1 MYLISP
7 HKKQYKANL
16 HCHSTFSDGRKT
28 PEELKEMYKGKGY
41 SILAITDHESPK
53 SHSYLSDEDFLAIT
67 GYEVYIRNNEK
78 ASYNPYGKETHIN
91 LFAKDPENEA
101 IVCYNTAYC
110 KYIPVEKHD
119 QYKKVGSQETR
130 EYSVEYINKFIAT
143 AKENGYIASYNHP
156 WWSMEDEADILAY
169 EGFFSMEMCNYDAYL
184 SSRLEYSGA
193 LYDKMLKKGKR
204 IFCHG
209 SDDNH
214 NVYPI
219 DSPKSDSFGAFTMIM
234 PEKFEYSSILSA
246 MENGEIYSSMGPVFK
261 EVSVEGNKIH
271 IECSDVER
279 IMVLTG
285 SKTPCSEIAEP
296 GKTINSADFEIDKS
310 AEYVRVSVVDQY
322 GRFADTRGFFMDEL
336 GLEG

>member
-1 MYLISP
+1 
-7 HKKQYKANL
+7 
-16 HCHSTFSDGRKT
+16 
-28 PEELKEMYKGKGY
+28 MYKGKGY

-53 SHSYLSDEDFLAIT
+53 NHSYLNDEDFLTIT

-169 EGFFSMEMCNYDAYL
+169 EGF
-184 SSRLEYSGA
+184 
-193 LYDKMLKKGKR
+193 
-204 IFCHG
+204 
-209 SDDNH
+209 
-214 NVYPI
+214 P
-219 DSPKSDSFGAFTMIM
+219 
-234 PEKFEYSSILSA
+234 
-246 MENGEIYSSMGPVFK
+246 
-261 EVSVEGNKIH
+261 
-271 IECSDVER
+271 
-279 IMVLTG
+279 
-285 SKTPCSEIAEP
+285 
-296 GKTINSADFEIDKS
+296 
-310 AEYVRVSVVDQY
+310 
-322 GRFADTRGFFMDEL
+322 
-336 GLEG
+336 